1 MLSQC
6 QAVSGTCSKLSRF
19 FVWFDFVLKKE
30 RKSWG
35 NWVWSNQKLF
45 FSTLVAI
52 FLKPVSSQVRILN
65 AVFKSSKTKISRN
78 SARDDPRHSK
88 CPSWSMPSLWRLRS
102 LHFGLWS
109 SSLRLLRMSTS
120 KTQKFGKRNQQ
131 SCIRQCCIIHSR
143 IYQNTPSSKSI
154 SIICNILTR
163 YFCMLIAQLLIV
175 YTLFTAKKQPF
186 NSKWRSKSIKHYVL
200 LIWCYR
206 VWHFHFLGHL
216 ILDGLQ

>member
-1 MLSQC
+1 
-6 QAVSGTCSKLSRF
+6 
-19 FVWFDFVLKKE
+19 
-30 RKSWG
+30 
-35 NWVWSNQKLF
+35 
-45 FSTLVAI
+45 
-52 FLKPVSSQVRILN
+52 
-65 AVFKSSKTKISRN
+65 
-78 SARDDPRHSK
+78 
-88 CPSWSMPSLWRLRS
+88 
-102 LHFGLWS
+102 
-109 SSLRLLRMSTS
+109 MSTS

-200 LIWCYR
+200 PIWYYQQ
-206 VWHFHFLGHL
+206 WDFHFFGHFILEFLLCFDYIFL
-216 ILDGLQ
+216 ICHFLWTNMGYDRIWLASYSNLPLSMLVFCTFWSISHNHEAQKLHDLSLCPNCNSN